1 MEKLVFT
8 TYLAPSV
15 RPVYGFVARAVGER
29 LGIETELAD
38 GTSCDRFASGE
49 GDVAFICGL
58 PYVELAS
65 GAEPES
71 EPESEPEWE
80 PPFELLAAPVLSGA
94 RYGGQ
99 PVYFSDVIVHADSD
113 IHSFEELRGRNWSFN
128 EPHSHSGYSVTRAHL
143 ARIGEP
149 RGFFN
154 LVIEAGLH
162 QRSIELVRERVVDGS
177 AIDSQVLEIAMRE
190 DPALTE
196 ELRIVETLGPSTI
209 QPVVAS
215 MTLPAPLRRD
225 LRGILLDL
233 GHTPEEREA
242 LGHGLVAGFE
252 VVEDADYDDIR
263 AMVADAEAAGV
274 EWC

>member
-1 MEKLVFT
+1 MAPLRFT
-8 TYLAPSV
+8 TYLAPSA
-15 RPVYGFVARAVGER
+15 RPVYEFVARAVAER
-29 LGIETELAD
+29 LGIETELVD

-49 GDVAFICGL
+49 GDVAFLCGL

-65 GAEPES
+65 GPQ
-71 EPESEPEWE
+71 

-94 RYGGQ
+94 RYGGR
-99 PVYFSDVIVHADSD
+99 PIYFSDVIVHADSD
-113 IHSFEELRGRNWSFN
+113 IHSFEELRGRTWSFN

-143 ARIGEP
+143 AQIGEP
-149 RGFFN
+149 RGFFK
-154 LVIEAGLH
+154 LVIEAGFH

-190 DPALTE
+190 EPALAND
-196 ELRIVETLGPSTI
+196 LRIVETLGPSTI

-215 MTLPAPLRRD
+215 LTLPAPLRRD

-233 GHTPEEREA
+233 GHTPGEREA
-242 LGHGLVAGFE
+242 LGPGLVAGFD
-252 VVEDADYDDIR
+252 VVEDADYNDIR

>member
-1 MEKLVFT
+1 MAPLRFT

-65 GAEPES
+65 GAEPGW
-71 EPESEPEWE
+71 EPEWEPGWE

-94 RYGGQ
+94 RYGGR

-113 IHSFEELRGRNWSFN
+113 IHSFEELRGRTWAFN

-149 RGFFN
+149 RGFFK
-154 LVIEAGLH
+154 LVVEAGFH
-162 QRSIELVRERVVDGS
+162 QQSIELVRTRAVEAS
-177 AIDSQVLEIAMRE
+177 AIDSQVLEIAMRD
-190 DPALTE
+190 DPALTR

-209 QPVVAS
+209 QPIVAS
-215 MTLPAPLRRD
+215 MALPAPLRRD

-242 LGHGLVAGFE
+242 LARGF
-252 VVEDADYDDIR
+252 
-263 AMVADAEAAGV
+263 
-274 EWC
+274 

>member
-1 MEKLVFT
+1 MDTLRFT

-15 RPVYGFVARAVGER
+15 RPVYEFVARAVGAR
-29 LGIETELAD
+29 LGIETELLD
-38 GTSCDRFASGE
+38 GTSCDRFATGE
-49 GDVAFICGL
+49 GDVAFLCGL
-58 PYVELAS
+58 PYVELAT
-65 GAEPES
+65 GP
-71 EPESEPEWE
+71 E
-80 PPFELLAAPVLSGA
+80 PPFELLAAPVLSGS
-94 RYGGQ
+94 RYGGR
-99 PVYFSDVIVHADSD
+99 PIYFSDVIVHAGSD
-113 IHSFEELRGRNWSFN
+113 IHSFEELRGRTWSFN

-154 LVIEAGLH
+154 LVVEAGFH
-162 QRSIELVRERVVDGS
+162 QRSIELVRERMVDGS

-196 ELRIVETLGPSTI
+196 SLRIVETLGPSTI

-215 MTLPAPLRRD
+215 TTLPTSLRRD
-225 LRGILLDL
+225 LRGILVDL
-233 GHTPEEREA
+233 GHTQEERSA
-242 LGHGLVAGFE
+242 LRRGLVAGFE
-252 VVEDADYDDIR
+252 AVEDADYDDIR

>member
-1 MEKLVFT
+1 MDTLRFT

-15 RPVYGFVARAVGER
+15 RPVYEFVARAVGER
-29 LGIETELAD
+29 LGIETELVD
-38 GTSCDRFASGE
+38 GTSCDRFAAGE
-49 GDVAFICGL
+49 GDVAFLCGL

-65 GAEPES
+65 GAK
-71 EPESEPEWE
+71 PEWE

-94 RYGGQ
+94 RYGGR

-113 IHSFEELRGRNWSFN
+113 IHSFEELRGRTWSFN

-154 LVIEAGLH
+154 LVVEAGFH
-162 QRSIELVRERVVDGS
+162 QRSIELVRERLVDGS
-177 AIDSQVLEIAMRE
+177 AIDSQVLEIATRD
-190 DPALTE
+190 DPGLTDN
-196 ELRIVETLGPSTI
+196 LRIVETLGPSTI

-215 MTLPAPLRRD
+215 TTLPASLRQD
-225 LRGILLDL
+225 LRGILVDL
-233 GHTPEEREA
+233 GHTREERDA
-242 LGHGLVAGFE
+242 LGRGLVAGFE

-263 AMVADAEAAGV
+263 AMVTDAAAAGV

>member
-1 MEKLVFT
+1 METLRFT

-15 RPVYGFVARAVGER
+15 RPVYEFIARAAGER
-29 LGIETELAD
+29 LGSETELVD

-65 GAEPES
+65 GS
-71 EPESEPEWE
+71 E
-80 PPFELLAAPVLSGA
+80 PPFELLAAPVLAGP
-94 RYGGQ
+94 RYEGR
-99 PVYFSDVIVHADSD
+99 PIYFSDVIVHAESG
-113 IHSFEELRGRNWSFN
+113 IHSFEELRGRRWAFN

-149 RGFFN
+149 RAFFGI
-154 LVIEAGLH
+154 VVEAGFH
-162 QRSIELVRERVVDGS
+162 QRSIELVRGRLVDGS

-190 DPALTE
+190 DPSLAE
-196 ELRIVETLGPSTI
+196 DLRIVETLGPSTI

-215 MTLPAPLRRD
+215 AALAGSLRRD
-225 LRGILLDL
+225 LRGVLLDL
-233 GHTPEEREA
+233 GHTPQEREA
-242 LGHGLVAGFE
+242 LGCGLVAGFE
-252 VVEDADYDDIR
+252 RVEDADYDDIR
-263 AMVADAEAAGV
+263 AMVAEADAAGV

>member
-1 MEKLVFT
+1 METLRFT

-15 RPVYGFVARAVGER
+15 RPVYEFVARAVGER
-29 LGIETELAD
+29 LGVETELVD

-49 GDVAFICGL
+49 GDVGFICGL
-58 PYVELAS
+58 PYVELAT
-65 GAEPES
+65 GA
-71 EPESEPEWE
+71 
-80 PPFELLAAPVLSGA
+80 PFELLAAPVLSGA
-94 RYGGQ
+94 RYGGR

-113 IHSFEELRGRNWSFN
+113 IHSFEELRGRVWSFN

-149 RGFFN
+149 RAFFK
-154 LVIEAGLH
+154 LVVEAGFH
-162 QRSIELVRERVVDGS
+162 QRSIELVRDRVVDGS
-177 AIDSQVLEIAMRE
+177 AIDSQVLEIAMRD
-190 DPALTE
+190 DPSLAE
-196 ELRIVETLGPSTI
+196 ELRVVETLGPSTI

-215 MTLPAPLRRD
+215 TGLPAPLRRD

-233 GHTPEEREA
+233 GHTPEERDA
-242 LGHGLVAGFE
+242 LALGLVAGFE
-252 VVEDADYDDIR
+252 AVEDADYDDIR

>member
-1 MEKLVFT
+1 MAPLRFT

-15 RPVYGFVARAVGER
+15 RPVYEFVARAVGER
-29 LGIETELAD
+29 LGIETELVD

-49 GDVAFICGL
+49 GDVGFICGL

-65 GAEPES
+65 GP
-71 EPESEPEWE
+71 E
-80 PPFELLAAPVLSGA
+80 PPFELLAAPVLSGT
-94 RYGGQ
+94 RYGGR
-99 PVYFSDVIVHADSD
+99 PIYFSDVIVHADSD
-113 IHSFEELRGRNWSFN
+113 IHSFEELRGRTWSFN

-154 LVIEAGLH
+154 LVVEAGFH

-196 ELRIVETLGPSTI
+196 DLRIVETLGPSTI

-215 MTLPAPLRRD
+215 MRLPAPLRRD
-225 LRGILLDL
+225 LRGILVDL
-233 GHTPEEREA
+233 GHTPSERDA
-242 LGHGLVAGFE
+242 LGRGLVAGFE

-263 AMVADAEAAGV
+263 AMVSDADAAGV

>member
-1 MEKLVFT
+1 MDTLRFT
-8 TYLAPSV
+8 TYLAPSM
-15 RPVYGFVARAVGER
+15 RPVYEFVARAVGAR
-29 LGIETELAD
+29 LGIDTELVD
-38 GTSCDRFASGE
+38 GTSCDRFATGE
-49 GDVAFICGL
+49 GDVAFLCGL
-58 PYVELAS
+58 PYVELAT
-65 GAEPES
+65 GP
-71 EPESEPEWE
+71 E

-94 RYGGQ
+94 RYGGR
-99 PVYFSDVIVHADSD
+99 PIYFSDVIVHADSD
-113 IHSFEELRGRNWSFN
+113 IHSFEELRGRTWSFN

-154 LVIEAGLH
+154 LVVEAGFH
-162 QRSIELVRERVVDGS
+162 QRSIELVRERTVDGS

-196 ELRIVETLGPSTI
+196 SLRILETLGPSTI

-215 MTLPAPLRRD
+215 TTLPASLRRD
-225 LRGILLDL
+225 LRGILVDL
-233 GHTPEEREA
+233 GHTPEERSA
-242 LGHGLVAGFE
+242 LGRGLVAGFE

>member
-1 MEKLVFT
+1 MAPLRFT

-15 RPVYGFVARAVGER
+15 RPVYEFVARAVGER
-29 LGIETELAD
+29 LGIETELLD

-49 GDVAFICGL
+49 GDVGFICGL

-65 GAEPES
+65 GP
-71 EPESEPEWE
+71 E

-94 RYGGQ
+94 RYAGR
-99 PVYFSDVIVHADSD
+99 PIYFSDVIVHADSD
-113 IHSFEELRGRNWSFN
+113 IHSFEELRGRTWSFN
-128 EPHSHSGYSVTRAHL
+128 EPHSHSGYCVTRAHL

-154 LVIEAGLH
+154 LVVEAGFH
-162 QRSIELVRERVVDGS
+162 QRSIELNRERVVDGS
-177 AIDSQVLEIAMRE
+177 AIDSQVLEVAMRE
-190 DPALTE
+190 DPALTD

-225 LRGILLDL
+225 LRGILVDL
-233 GHTPEEREA
+233 GHSPDERDA
-242 LGHGLVAGFE
+242 LGRGLVAGFE

>member
-1 MEKLVFT
+1 
-8 TYLAPSV
+8 
-15 RPVYGFVARAVGER
+15 VYEFVARAVGER
-29 LGIETELAD
+29 LGIETELVD

-49 GDVAFICGL
+49 GDVAFLCGL

-65 GAEPES
+65 GPQ
-71 EPESEPEWE
+71 

-94 RYGGQ
+94 RYGGR
-99 PVYFSDVIVHADSD
+99 PIYFSDVIVHADSD
-113 IHSFEELRGRNWSFN
+113 IHSFEELRGRTWSFN

-154 LVIEAGLH
+154 LVIEAGFH

-190 DPALTE
+190 EPALRDD
-196 ELRIVETLGPSTI
+196 LRIVGTLGPSTI

-215 MTLPAPLRRD
+215 LTLPASLRRD

-233 GHTPEEREA
+233 GHTPGEREA
-242 LGHGLVAGFE
+242 LGRGLVAGFD
-252 VVEDADYDDIR
+252 VVEDAEYDDIR
-263 AMVADAEAAGV
+263 AMVADAETAGV

>member
-1 MEKLVFT
+1 MDTLRFT

-15 RPVYGFVARAVGER
+15 RPVYEFVARAVGAR
-29 LGIETELAD
+29 LGVDTELVD
-38 GTSCDRFASGE
+38 GTSCDRFATGE
-49 GDVAFICGL
+49 GDVAFLCGL
-58 PYVELAS
+58 PYVELAT
-65 GAEPES
+65 GP
-71 EPESEPEWE
+71 E

-94 RYGGQ
+94 RYGGR
-99 PVYFSDVIVHADSD
+99 PIYFSDVIVHADSD
-113 IHSFEELRGRNWSFN
+113 IHSFEELRGRTWSFN

-154 LVIEAGLH
+154 LVVEAGFH
-162 QRSIELVRERVVDGS
+162 QRSIELVRERTVDGS

-196 ELRIVETLGPSTI
+196 SLRIVETLGPSTI

-215 MTLPAPLRRD
+215 TTLPTSLRRD
-225 LRGILLDL
+225 LRGILVDL
-233 GHTPEEREA
+233 GHTQEERSA
-242 LGHGLVAGFE
+242 LRRGLVAGFE
-252 VVEDADYDDIR
+252 AVEDADYDDIR

>member
-1 MEKLVFT
+1 MEKLRFV

-15 RPVYGFVARAVGER
+15 RPVYELVARAAGER
-29 LGIETELAD
+29 LGIETELVD
-38 GTSCDRFASGE
+38 GTSCERFASGE

-58 PYVELAS
+58 PYVELATGS
-65 GAEPES
+65 
-71 EPESEPEWE
+71 E

-94 RYGGQ
+94 RYEGR
-99 PVYFSDVIVHADSD
+99 PIYFSDVIVHADSD
-113 IHSFEELRGRNWSFN
+113 VHSFQELRGRVWSFN

-149 RGFFN
+149 RAFFK
-154 LVIEAGLH
+154 LVVEAGFH
-162 QRSIELVRERVVDGS
+162 QRSIELVRSRTVDGS
-177 AIDSQVLEIAMRE
+177 AIDSQVLEIAMRD
-190 DPALTE
+190 DPSLRN

-215 MTLPAPLRRD
+215 TALPSSLRRD

-233 GHTPEEREA
+233 GHTPEERAA
-242 LGHGLVAGFE
+242 LDRGLVAGFE
-252 VVEDADYDDIR
+252 MVEDADYDDIR
-263 AMVADAEAAGV
+263 AMVAEADAAGV